1 MNLVDRLRAAR
12 QKAVPIIAVASPD
25 PAATRKMIREAFDNA
40 DSKTPIPIV
49 EWDAINGLSGL
60 NELGTEVLA
69 KLFDDQ
75 DQSNWPGFSSNPNA
89 ALVKMADLP
98 GEVRD
103 TKQVLLQRGT
113 IVFMHNAHRYF
124 EDRTGIQNAVVI
136 QGIWN
141 LRDIYKADRRTLV
154 LLGPAFKFPAELA
167 QDVIAWEEPYPTAED
182 LSKIVLKQAE
192 NARITIPDKTVAEA
206 VDALYGLSAFT
217 AEQVVAMAI
226 GAVEKGTLDTSE
238 LWERKIKVI
247 EQNDGFTVDRGTETF
262 DDVKGLSN
270 FTNFGMKLVSS
281 EKAPTLYVRID
292 EIEKNFAGLG
302 EGGGPGDNTGI
313 TQDRLGVFL
322 KVMEDEGWTGF
333 IALGHAG
340 CGKSL
345 VTKALANTA
354 TKVTGKRVLSIAMD
368 LGAIG
373 SSLATE
379 SEKAI
384 RACMRLIKSLAAGG
398 RVCFVATCNK
408 LSVLPPALK
417 RRFKLGTWMFDL
429 PEKDELD
436 SMVQQYMKKYNLKK
450 QTIPDTTNW
459 TGADVRNVCENA
471 DLLGCSMV
479 EACDFITF
487 VAKSDPDEIERLRSL
502 AHNKYTS
509 ASKPGV
515 YQAPKKSFPGAKS
528 VPITTG
534 RAAVASGE
542 EE

>member
-1 MNLVDRLRAAR
+1 MNLVDRLKAAR
-12 QKAVPIIAVASPD
+12 KCGVPIIAVSSPD
-25 PAATRKMIREAFDNA
+25 PAATRKMICEAFDNT
-40 DSKTPIPIV
+40 DSKTPIPIM
-49 EWDAINGLSGL
+49 EWDAINGLTGL
-60 NELGTEVLA
+60 NEVGTETLA
-69 KLFDDQ
+69 AAFGDSDQ
-75 DQSNWPGFSSNPNA
+75 TNWPGYSSNPNA
-89 ALVKMADLP
+89 ALVKMAELP
-98 GEVRD
+98 GEQREAASNKLV
-103 TKQVLLQRGT
+103 QRGS
-113 IVFMHNAHRYF
+113 IVFMHNAHRFF
-124 EDRTGIQNAVVI
+124 EDRPGVQTAVVV

-141 LRDIYKADRRTLV
+141 LRDLYKKDRRTLV
-154 LLGPAFKFPAELA
+154 LLGPAFKFPAEIA
-167 QDVIAWEEPYPTAED
+167 QDVIAWDEPYPTPEE
-182 LSKIVLKQAE
+182 LSKIVLKQAT
-192 NARITIPDKTVAEA
+192 NAKITIPDKKVAEA

-217 AEQVVAMAI
+217 AEQVVAMAM
-226 GAVEKGTLDTSE
+226 GAIEKGVLDTDE

-247 EQNDGFTVDRGTETF
+247 EQSDGMTVDRGKECF

-270 FTNFGMKLVSS
+270 FTNFGMKLVKS
-281 EKAPTLYVRID
+281 EKSPTLYVRID
-292 EIEKNFAGLG
+292 EIEKSFAGLG
-302 EGGGPGDNTGI
+302 SDGGAGDNTGI

-354 TKVTGKRVLSIAMD
+354 TMVTGKRVLSIALD

-408 LSVLPPALK
+408 LTVLPPALK

-429 PEKDELD
+429 PEKAEIEG
-436 SMVQQYMKKYNLKK
+436 MVKQYMTKYNLKK
-450 QTIPDTTNW
+450 QPLPNMDNW

-471 DLLGCSMV
+471 DLLGCSMI

-487 VAKSDPDEIERLRSL
+487 VAKSDPDEIERLRNL

-515 YQAPKKSFPGAKS
+515 YQAPKKGFPGAKTN
-528 VPITTG
+528 PTTTS
-534 RAAVASGE
+534 RVASGE